1 MNGFVNIINLSY
13 IAVQSFFVKLSP
25 QLAQYLLTHK
35 ELKLPGL
42 GTFYADN
49 GAAEYASVRFE
60 QNDGPGDFDEALV
73 NYIAEET
80 GKMKVLALSDLSSQL
95 EDAIQFLNTGKPYL
109 FTGIGTLLKKANGK
123 YDFVSNTQ
131 MEAPKKKNVPFT
143 ERNTVPQAYIEE
155 KHEAGAKSKKPL
167 AIILVLIAIAAIG
180 AFWFYNRTGTSN
192 DAASVKEKPE
202 SQVAATSATT
212 AIPDTS
218 GTKPPVVTTTTPT
231 APSGMVTYVL
241 ETAKEPRASK
251 RFNQLKKI
259 NWPVEL
265 EKLDST
271 QFNIIMNLATA
282 PADTA
287 RVRDSLSAISGR
299 KVKIRN

>member
-1 MNGFVNIINLSY
+1 MQFNH
-13 IAVQSFFVKLSP
+13 FFVKLSP

-60 QNDGPGDFDEALV
+60 QNDGPRDFDEALV

-109 FTGIGTLLKKANGK
+109 FTGIGTLVKKANGK

-143 ERNTVPQAYIEE
+143 ERNTIPQAYIEE
-155 KHEAGAKSKKPL
+155 KHETGGKSKKPL

-180 AFWFYNRTGTSN
+180 AFWFYNRTGTTKDSASTTPAGETTTVGTN
-192 DAASVKEKPE
+192 TAGTDTAGAKPAA
-202 SQVAATSATT
+202 VAN
-212 AIPDTS
+212 
-218 GTKPPVVTTTTPT
+218 TTPT
-231 APSGMVTYVL
+231 APAGTVTYVL

-251 RFNQLKKI
+251 RFTQLKKI

-265 EKLDST
+265 EKVDST